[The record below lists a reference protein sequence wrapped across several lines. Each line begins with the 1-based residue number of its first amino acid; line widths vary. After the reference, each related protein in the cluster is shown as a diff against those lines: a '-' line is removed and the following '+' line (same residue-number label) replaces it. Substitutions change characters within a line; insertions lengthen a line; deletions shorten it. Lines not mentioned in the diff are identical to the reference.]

1 LKLCVKYY
9 FLNVKYGKVII
20 FLTNSRI
27 HHCKLFSL
35 ESLNCSSRSSKET
48 LDSNSPDLLLTQF
61 SSLLPPAK
69 VVIPK
74 TDISLTEMS
83 KLPNIG
89 NWTSHQIANYFQ
101 QVGFPFGL
109 CNAFI
114 DQVKFSGF
122 LNFKVVDG

>member
-1 LKLCVKYY
+1 
-9 FLNVKYGKVII
+9 
-20 FLTNSRI
+20 
-27 HHCKLFSL
+27 
-35 ESLNCSSRSSKET
+35 
-48 LDSNSPDLLLTQF
+48 LLTQF

-69 VVIPK
+69 IVIPK
-74 TDISLTEMS
+74 NDISLTEMS

-114 DQVKFSGF
+114 DQVSSSKFSGF
-122 LNFKVVDG
+122 LHFKVVDGW